1 MTQVEFEKKL
11 AELKAQANKELEA
24 METWQVDTKQ
34 RIAAARE
41 MCLRFQDELAKLNA
55 QRQGFHARRMEIER
69 KWKSRIAQFKAE
81 NYSET
86 RELEN
91 ISSYALVKELAKR
104 GWHGIIDNDRQ
115 DIPDEHKLGVKE
127 KFAACYQPEKEEEQ
141 P

>member
-24 METWQVDTKQ
+24 MESWQVDTKQ

-91 ISSYALVKELAKR
+91 ISSYALVKELAK
-104 GWHGIIDNDRQ
+104 GW
-115 DIPDEHKLGVKE
+115 
-127 KFAACYQPEKEEEQ
+127 
-141 P
+141 